1 MQLFEASKS
10 GGRVRAQVALMEE
23 EASKLTS
30 EKSDAVKANTFK
42 AANRLDNRDKM
53 KVNTGGSLA
62 TGNDG
67 TREDVAKYVPP
78 ALVINSKPNSSAT
91 GITDCQMNPRQQLVV
106 VPIGNLLRYVLV
118 PWSPDGLPTDAPTTG
133 AIHARSPS
141 VAGYANNANDDSRSS
156 DGRRVQGGHA
166 QVAVVKLEPG
176 TSAAGVTEPKS
187 SGGNSSGLHESER
200 STNAPPPM
208 YTERQ
213 VKPAPPRLSGPVHF
227 KAPPQE
233 CGHDRPGEVPPW
245 ATKLDAQREAAGERS
260 RATYA
265 AGRGRIG
272 WTRTIVAPVP
282 PPPTTAHTA
291 TDGRKFTLP
300 MARPAQ
306 PRVEIE
312 EVRQEGREI
321 AEVVRRERIQRA
333 AKCMRDN
340 RKWFDDENRVR
351 GKGEKAPFD
360 SDLDVL
366 DLSPAEWK
374 DVDAELA
381 LCKGGKRK

>member
-67 TREDVAKYVPP
+67 TREDVAKYAPP

-176 TSAAGVTEPKS
+176 TSAAGVTEPTS

-233 CGHDRPGEVPPW
+233 CGHDRPGEVPPMG
-245 ATKLDAQREAAGERS
+245 DQVGRAAGSS
-260 RATYA
+260 RGT
-265 AGRGRIG
+265 
-272 WTRTIVAPVP
+272 VP
-282 PPPTTAHTA
+282 GHLCCRQRKNWMDKNNSCPCTTTAHHRPHGDGWKEIYA
-291 TDGRKFTLP
+291 TDGT
-300 MARPAQ
+300 ASTA
-306 PRVEIE
+306 
-312 EVRQEGREI
+312 
-321 AEVVRRERIQRA
+321 
-333 AKCMRDN
+333 
-340 RKWFDDENRVR
+340 
-351 GKGEKAPFD
+351 
-360 SDLDVL
+360 
-366 DLSPAEWK
+366 
-374 DVDAELA
+374 
-381 LCKGGKRK
+381 KGGNRRSSAGGLGDSGSGQKGAHTTGRQVYARQQEMV

>member
-53 KVNTGGSLA
+53 
-62 TGNDG
+62 
-67 TREDVAKYVPP
+67 
-78 ALVINSKPNSSAT
+78 
-91 GITDCQMNPRQQLVV
+91 
-106 VPIGNLLRYVLV
+106 
-118 PWSPDGLPTDAPTTG
+118 TDAPTTG

-166 QVAVVKLEPG
+166 QAAAVKLEPG
-176 TSAAGVTEPKS
+176 TSAAGVTERKS
-187 SGGNSSGLHESER
+187 NGGNSSGLHESER

-233 CGHDRPGEVPPW
+233 CGHDRLSEVPPC
-245 ATKLDAQREAAGERS
+245 ATKLDALREAAGERS

-265 AGRGRIG
+265 
-272 WTRTIVAPVP
+272 APVP

-291 TDGRKFTLP
+291 TDGGKFTLP

-306 PRVEIE
+306 PRV
-312 EVRQEGREI
+312 
-321 AEVVRRERIQRA
+321 A
-333 AKCMRDN
+333 
-340 RKWFDDENRVR
+340 
-351 GKGEKAPFD
+351 
-360 SDLDVL
+360 
-366 DLSPAEWK
+366 
-374 DVDAELA
+374 
-381 LCKGGKRK
+381 